1 MFIFECRLFLRF
13 FHSRLFSGM
22 MTGAVGGIVSGTG
35 TANPRGRTDGE
46 TLPAGVIGTGWEE
59 ARGEEEIEVKPKWR
73 FLSDPLDGAIHS
85 Y

>member
-1 MFIFECRLFLRF
+1 
-13 FHSRLFSGM
+13 M
-22 MTGAVGGIVSGTG
+22 MTGAAGGIVSGTG

-59 ARGEEEIEVKPKWR
+59 ACGEEEIEVKPKFTKYWR